1 MPVSALIHQSKKIW
15 KQPRY
20 PPTEKRMPSPWSLLR
35 GRFSAAKGEAPST
48 GPAEEL
54 DPREHTLGDA
64 IYMKFWNKCKTKLW
78 EQESAGQL
86 VILGAGSFWGWKC
99 TLSRPGGWLPGCMCL
114 EKSRCKLQ
122 ICVFCGGDKSI
133 KSFFFLK
140 KRPLY
145 PSFF

>member
-1 MPVSALIHQSKKIW
+1 
-15 KQPRY
+15 
-20 PPTEKRMPSPWSLLR
+20 MPSPWSLLR
-35 GRFSAAKGEAPST
+35 GRFSAAKGEAGDPAPGEAPST

-86 VILGAGSFWGWKC
+86 VILGDGSFWGWKC
-99 TLSRPGGWLPGCMCL
+99 TLSRHGGVVAWVHVFGKIKVHASDLCL
-114 EKSRCKLQ
+114 LWGVISQLK
-122 ICVFCGGDKSI
+122 V
-133 KSFFFLK
+133 FLK